1 MAWTDE
7 ISFEHGGDLAFQL
20 IFLGVG
26 VSVGTHVHWARIGK
40 EMDAVGDVAGRG
52 KLVGFVK

>member
-1 MAWTDE
+1 VAWADE
-7 ISFEHGGDLAFQL
+7 ISVEHGGDLAFQL
-20 IFLGVG
+20 IFLGIWVPLR
-26 VSVGTHVHWARIGK
+26 THVHWARIGK